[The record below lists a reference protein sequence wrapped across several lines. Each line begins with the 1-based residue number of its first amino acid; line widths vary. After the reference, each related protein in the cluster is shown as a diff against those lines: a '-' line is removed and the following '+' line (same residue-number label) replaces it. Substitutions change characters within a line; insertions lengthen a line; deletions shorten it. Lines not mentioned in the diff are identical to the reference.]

1 MAYGV
6 AEEEATG
13 TQAKEHKADRG
24 EGGWP
29 QGEFPVAPD
38 WLLYRLKDRSAA

>member
-13 TQAKEHKADRG
+13 TQAKECNANRR
-24 EGGWP
+24 EGGWA